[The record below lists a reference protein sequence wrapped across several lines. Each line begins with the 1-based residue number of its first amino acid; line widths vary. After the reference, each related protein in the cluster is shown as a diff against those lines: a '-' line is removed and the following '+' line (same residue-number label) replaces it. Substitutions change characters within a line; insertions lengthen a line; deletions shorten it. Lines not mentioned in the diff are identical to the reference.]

1 MNRYSKR
8 FLTVCST
15 LGLSLLPTYNVQAST
30 FAATTVEPFLEINLE
45 NTKILEDEEN
55 ITLNTD
61 GNITI
66 VTDPSITFEPVEFEP
81 TIGIDLF
88 SILNEKNFIAD
99 VTGDLTIFG
108 LINIPEN
115 QGEIELIANSITINS
130 GLGNID
136 INTNA
141 MTINPGNPIT
151 VNPGDTITI
160 NPGDTITINPGN
172 PITVNPGSEGGGT
185 ISIVTGPITIS
196 NPVITRSVPESTSIF
211 SLLTIG
217 AMGSFLSIKSKFKL
231 SA

>member
-30 FAATTVEPFLEINLE
+30 FAATTIEPFLQINLE
-45 NTKILEDEEN
+45 NTRILEDEEN

-115 QGEIELIANSITINS
+115 PGEIELRANSIIINS

-136 INTNA
+136 INTNPI
-141 MTINPGNPIT
+141 TINPGDPITVNPGNPIT
-151 VNPGDTITI
+151 I
-160 NPGDTITINPGN
+160 
-172 PITVNPGSEGGGT
+172 NPGSEGGGS
-185 ISIVTGPITIS
+185 ISIVPGPIIIS
-196 NPVITRSVPESTSIF
+196 NPIITRSVPESTSIF

-217 AMGSFLSIKSKFKL
+217 AMGSFLSIKRKFKL
-231 SA
+231 SV